1 MKFIHYL
8 ERITDIEIYPLV
20 SLLIFVLFFIAV
32 VIWVIKM
39 DRGLVDDMSHLPIDQ
54 QLNDSADQ
62 FKSN

>member
-8 ERITDIEIYPLV
+8 ERITNIEIYPLI
-20 SLLIFVLFFIAV
+20 SLLIFVLFFMAV

-39 DRGLVDDMSHLPIDQ
+39 DRSLVDDMSHLPIDQ
-54 QLNDSADQ
+54 KCNDSADQ